1 MLNRIVEGV
10 DGIRLA
16 LHLCR
21 RNKGR
26 DGWVGEGGYAPICSY
41 LQNLQF
47 DMVMLEFAIPAA
59 GDKKVLSELPE
70 EMDIGLGCIDC
81 RSSHIDT
88 PSEIVGRVKAA
99 LEFVSPERVTLHPDC
114 GFAPGSSAE
123 IPIDEAYKKLR
134 NGVLAADMLRQEYG

>member
-1 MLNRIVEGV
+1 
-10 DGIRLA
+10 
-16 LHLCR
+16 
-21 RNKGR
+21 
-26 DGWVGEGGYAPICSY
+26 
-41 LQNLQF
+41 
-47 DMVMLEFAIPAA
+47 
-59 GDKKVLSELPE
+59 
-70 EMDIGLGCIDC
+70 MDIGLGCIDC

-88 PSEIVGRVKAA
+88 PSEIVGRVKEA